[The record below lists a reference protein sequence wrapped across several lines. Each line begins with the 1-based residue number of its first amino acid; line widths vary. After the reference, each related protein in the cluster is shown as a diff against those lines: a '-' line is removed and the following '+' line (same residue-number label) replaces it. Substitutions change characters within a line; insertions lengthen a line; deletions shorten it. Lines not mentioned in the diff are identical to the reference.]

1 MECTALFGIKQ
12 NTHLSD
18 YASYQ
23 WQSKVV
29 GYNAETQRGW
39 LQKLGLQSSYS
50 LVLLIMIS
58 IGGLVLLYW
67 GVIFWH
73 KRAQT
78 SEYDIVV
85 QSFSRSL
92 IAEQRKQDAETVNK
106 WLLRLA
112 QDVKPEQQVLFHQA
126 ADYYQQMRYS
136 NTLNSK
142 IFNNLNGCLKL
153 VHLL

>member
-1 MECTALFGIKQ
+1 M
-12 NTHLSD
+12 
-18 YASYQ
+18 
-23 WQSKVV
+23 V

-50 LVLLIMIS
+50 LALLIMIS

-67 GVIFWH
+67 WVLFWR
-73 KRAQT
+73 KSAQT
-78 SEYDIVV
+78 SEYDMVI

-92 IAEQRKQDAETVNK
+92 TTEQRKQDAETVNQ

-136 NTLNSK
+136 NTLNPK
-142 IFNNLNGCLKL
+142 NIQQFKGMLKTCASAL
-153 VHLL
+153 KNKK